1 MKYPEYFDIFANFG
15 TNEMLQEDTLKE
27 LESFVY
33 SIFGYKNL
41 SSVNEAEKCK
51 FTSKCDK
58 GKKSLDLCMLPPC
71 QENLKLHM
79 RRANYVATI
88 FNSANLLQM
97 ILDSPLKHGW
107 DENLVVVAI
116 VFPDDI
122 SDILF
127 AVVGRNEYE
136 DDDESSGNESPEEYL
151 PDSSD
156 SEESDIDYY

>member
-1 MKYPEYFDIFANFG
+1 
-15 TNEMLQEDTLKE
+15 MLQDDTLKE

-33 SIFGYKNL
+33 SLFGYKKL

-51 FTSKCDK
+51 FTSKYDK
-58 GKKSLDLCMLPPC
+58 RKKSLDLCMLPSC

-97 ILDSPLKHGW
+97 NLDSPLKHGW
-107 DENLVVVAI
+107 DKNLAVVWSNI
-116 VFPDDI
+116 VFPGDI
-122 SDILF
+122 SDMLF
-127 AVVGRNEYE
+127 AVVGSNEYE
-136 DDDESSGNESPEEYL
+136 GEDESSGNESPEECL
-151 PDSSD
+151 SDSSA

>member
-1 MKYPEYFDIFANFG
+1 
-15 TNEMLQEDTLKE
+15 
-27 LESFVY
+27 
-33 SIFGYKNL
+33 
-41 SSVNEAEKCK
+41 
-51 FTSKCDK
+51 
-58 GKKSLDLCMLPPC
+58 MLPPC

-107 DENLVVVAI
+107 DENLVVVVI